1 MTVLFL
7 LYFCFFND
15 SIQSMHNENVYRPD
29 KKKIEAVYEKY
40 NTVLSDILGRIES
53 SLRENINLR
62 SRPTFKSRIKSF
74 PSYYRKLLRVKTSM
88 ELSQAASL
96 LCLTDI
102 IGIRVICAFLEDL
115 SVVEQQIK
123 ETYEVIEVEHKGN
136 ANNFKEFGYESVH
149 VLIKIPENC
158 IPQDSM
164 IEIPDNLVCEIQIR
178 TILQDAWAE
187 VEHELIYK
195 SEFSPFDMPLRRKLA
210 SMNASLSLADIIF
223 QEIRDYQNKLQ
234 GEIEERRQSFYL
246 MADNLTRTSTE
257 NETDENKS
265 IQRVSPFVRGT
276 IDDLILEALH
286 EHNAG
291 NLDRAISI
299 YTEILTSKP
308 VPPAPVLTVMFKHRG
323 MAYFAKNDFDSAL
336 ADFKES
342 FENDKR
348 NFRSLYYAG
357 IVYSIQGD
365 YEQAI
370 EVFTESL
377 KVNEYQSHTLYRR
390 ALAYYHTGNYEKAL
404 VDLTDSEKLG
414 LDNDETKDLHK
425 KLIEKF
431 DMNV

>member
-1 MTVLFL
+1 MDTNNLISKKQIKETYQSYTE
-7 LYFCFFND
+7 YF
-15 SIQSMHNENVYRPD
+15 NEIM
-29 KKKIEAVYEKY
+29 KKVVEKLQ
-40 NTVLSDILGRIES
+40 NNIKLSAQ
-53 SLRENINLR
+53 
-62 SRPTFKSRIKSF
+62 PTYKSRVKSF
-74 PSYYRKLLRVKTSM
+74 DSYYKKVIRLKPQKVTEKCDLIY
-88 ELSQAASL
+88 
-96 LCLTDI
+96 LTDMM
-102 IGIRVICAFLEDL
+102 GIRMICAFLEDINL
-115 SVVEQQIK
+115 AVEQIKNLFEIK
-123 ETYEVIEVEHKGN
+123 EVEVKG
-136 ANNFKEFGYESVH
+136 AEKKFSEFGYESTH
-149 VLIKIPENC
+149 VLVGIPKEFIPPLTGKYENLKP
-158 IPQDSM
+158 ISA
-164 IEIPDNLVCEIQIR
+164 EIVCEIQIR

-308 VPPAPVLTVMFKHRG
+308 VPSAPVLTVMFKHRG

-336 ADFKES
+336 ADFKKS

-357 IVYSIQGD
+357 IVYSIRGD